1 MIARPKAPP
10 AAAPQPAAPAPANVA
25 APVMSAAPRPPLAA
39 PPPVPGW
46 SARVPM
52 AIGLAA
58 TLALVGGFGLW
69 AVAAR
74 LAGAVVAAGTI
85 EVQSNRQVV
94 QHPEGGVVG
103 EILAKD
109 GDRVRAGDVLLR
121 LDGSRMQSE
130 LAIVEA
136 QLRELGARA
145 ARLMAERDGRADIAF
160 DAPVLAEAQ
169 TDPAFAAQIDSERTL
184 FLARA
189 EALAQE
195 TALLDEQNAQIGN
208 RIAGIEAQLAAVRTQ
223 ADLLGEALVDQQAL
237 LAQGLTQASRVLD
250 LQSQEAGLRG
260 QVGQLTAE
268 IAALRGQ
275 VASNDIAQ
283 VQLVTARREEAVTQ
297 LRDIQFR
304 QVELAEERLALR
316 ETLARLDVRAPADGI
331 IYDSAVFAVGAV
343 VQRAEPLMYVIPQD
357 QPLVVAAR
365 VDGIHIDDVY
375 VGQQV
380 NLRFSAFDARQTPEV
395 TGKLVSISAD
405 VLTDEVTRAQYY
417 AVTVAP
423 DPEALAALGERT
435 LVPGMPVEAFIRT
448 SDRSPMAYLLEP
460 LLIYF
465 NRAFRG

>member
-1 MIARPKAPP
+1 MTVRPNAPSPADPPP
-10 AAAPQPAAPAPANVA
+10 AGPVA
-25 APVMSAAPRPPLAA
+25 TAPRPPLPA
-39 PPPVPGW
+39 PPPSPRW

-52 AIGLAA
+52 AIGLAS
-58 TLALVGGFGLW
+58 ALVLVCGFGLW

-74 LAGAVVAAGTI
+74 LAGAVVATGTI

-121 LDGSRMQSE
+121 LDGSRTQSE

-145 ARLMAERDGRADIAF
+145 ARLMAERDGRPEIAF
-160 DAPVLAEAQ
+160 DEAVLAEAR

-195 TALLDEQNAQIGN
+195 TALLDEQNAQIAN
-208 RIAGIEAQLAAVRTQ
+208 RIEGIEAQLAAVRTQ

-237 LAQGLTQASRVLD
+237 LEQGLTQASRVLD

-275 VASNDIAQ
+275 VASNEIAQ
-283 VQLVTARREEAVTQ
+283 VQLGTARREEAVTQ

-304 QVELAEERLALR
+304 QVELAEQRLALR

-365 VDGIHIDDVY
+365 VDGTHIDDVY
-375 VGQQV
+375 IGQQV

-423 DPEALAALGERT
+423 DPEALAALGDRT

-448 SDRSPMAYLLEP
+448 RDRSPMAYLLEP
-460 LLIYF
+460 FLIYF